1 MSWIDRPEFAGTA
14 GLHQRVSSYN
24 NSAIATLRLALDEVF
39 TDHRFFVPRSM
50 SPCQVADHI
59 LTLVRQG
66 ERDLDCLKA
75 SVFQEFLNAQ
85 RVASR
90 SRASLPIAASGTA
103 KRAEIMP

>member
-1 MSWIDRPEFAGTA
+1 MSWIDRPGFASPA
-14 GLHQRVSSYN
+14 GLNQRVSPYD

-39 TDHRFFVPRSM
+39 TDHRFFVRRSM

-75 SVFQEFLNAQ
+75 SVFQKFLNAQ
-85 RVASR
+85 PVAPR
-90 SRASLPIAASGTA
+90 SRASLPRAESGA
-103 KRAEIMP
+103 GGGPEIMP

>member
-1 MSWIDRPEFAGTA
+1 MSWIDRPGFASTV
-14 GLHQRVSSYN
+14 GLNRRVSPYD
-24 NSAIATLRLALDEVF
+24 NSAIATLRFALDEVF
-39 TDHRFFVPRSM
+39 TDPRFLVRLSM
-50 SPCQVADHI
+50 SPCQIADQI

-85 RVASR
+85 PAP